1 MAIQPAQKIIIA
13 AMIHA
18 QVHVRVIAKI
28 HAQELVI
35 ADAEAVAKNPVRAAV
50 RILATY
56 NLRGGCY
63 EYSY

>member
-56 NLRGGCY
+56 NLRRGCY